1 MFNSSS
7 DEDNEQNKIYQK
19 RKQRQ
24 LPLLKVETFKNVMD
38 AVVEKMSRR
47 ERLQLYLFGS
57 SDQKKMV

>member
-47 ERLQLYLFGS
+47 ERL
-57 SDQKKMV
+57 